1 MAKQRKENKSDLTKP
16 TQTRF
21 RLTSTQLYASIIF
34 LFSFALYFNTL
45 FNDYNLDDELVTRN
59 QQITSK
65 GWNVLKFN
73 FDAFNSVELKDSSF
87 SQKLKYFT
95 PVVFRVPYYQDKAG
109 FKYEYRPLVF
119 ASFALEH
126 ALLAKTEFVNGSE
139 TESDKPFASHL
150 INVLLYSLM
159 CVLLFFTLKKLL
171 HKFNPLFVLAISLL
185 FAAFPMHTEVVASIK
200 NRDEIM
206 ALIFGLLSLMYAIKF
221 TENKRWINLLPTVIF
236 FLAGILS
243 KPTIIIFAL
252 LIPFSILVFTSS
264 SYLRLMTIT
273 LTLAIPAALFS
284 RLFSAAQQVELGLFL
299 IVTTSIFYI
308 VKNSTNTGL
317 IIKNALQQLKQDFSS
332 NKEPVSN
339 ESEGINF
346 SLLKQPAIAI
356 TALISILLFSAISA
370 LGIYENNIALTV
382 SPLFVFSI
390 IYAFANPEIKLI
402 LVTPISLVTLFAIIR
417 FSPSS
422 RIIDTGLMIFLGSQ
436 IFSEHKSI
444 RNAIVA
450 NIIIYILS
458 SIVLLHSFHFIGLAF
473 FLIDLKRKNQVLN
486 GALLIISLALFIKS
500 SLGLYHGTVKLF
512 DGFIFWPALY
522 CSLLILWK
530 QPFAKRFNLSA
541 IAIPCFLIFYFV
553 VHYNPA
559 TTNTIA
565 TVEKIYY
572 KANTFKALE
581 PTPVQAVRPLKYMEY
596 PINMT
601 DPFEIKLGT
610 ATEVLGNY
618 LRMVILPYPMSYY
631 YGYSYISPK
640 SIFDPILFL
649 VLLVHVI
656 LFGLGLFLLNRD
668 RIISFSILFYL
679 LSIGIFSTL
688 VSPVPGMLGDRF
700 LLIPSIGLCML
711 VVHLF
716 SKIFK
721 QDLKTTN
728 LNINTLRPYFKL
740 SLAGLLITY
749 SGLTFSRNR
758 DWHDTLTLFRHDI
771 TVVENSA
778 QAQNLLGVNLFLSAT
793 HENDRNNQIQL
804 FQEAIPHFKK
814 ALEIYPD
821 FLNASYD
828 LGRSYEALQRC
839 YASSGQSVRANQT
852 GDSALAQFEHTVKL
866 DTSFVAPYFNM
877 AAIMHNKGNYAAA
890 IPMYKM
896 FLTQYPK
903 QIEAYTN
910 LSFAYFQ
917 LNNYDSS
924 IATNRLA
931 IINTGAPFIPTVNI
945 AKTYGVMNQPDSA
958 LYYFELAHNMQP
970 NDAGVNSA
978 LAQIKAKLQSKQ
990 P

>member
-21 RLTSTQLYASIIF
+21 RLTSTQLHASIIF

-87 SQKLKYFT
+87 GQKLKYFA

-126 ALLAKTEFVNGSE
+126 ALFAKTEFVNGSE

-171 HKFNPLFVLAISLL
+171 HNFNPLFVLAISLL

-221 TENKRWINLLPTVIF
+221 TENKRWINLLPIVIF

-252 LIPFSILVFTSS
+252 LIPFSILIFTGS

-284 RLFSAAQQVELGLFL
+284 RLFSAAQQVGLGLFL
-299 IVTTSIFYI
+299 IVITSIFYAI
-308 VKNSTNTGL
+308 KNSTNTGL
-317 IIKNALQQLKQDFSS
+317 IIKNALQQLKQDFSG
-332 NKEPVSN
+332 NTEPVSN
-339 ESEGINF
+339 ESEGLNF
-346 SLLKQPAIAI
+346 SLLKQLAILIAA
-356 TALISILLFSAISA
+356 ALCILSFSSISA
-370 LGIYENNIALTV
+370 LGIYENNIWLTV
-382 SPLFVFSI
+382 LPLFAFALV
-390 IYAFANPEIKLI
+390 YTFANPEIKVI
-402 LVTPISLVTLFAIIR
+402 LVTPISLITLFAVIH
-417 FSPSS
+417 FFPMS
-422 RIIDTGLMIFLGSQ
+422 RIIEIGLIIFLGGQ
-436 IFSEHKSI
+436 IFSKNKTI
-444 RNAIVA
+444 RNLVLL
-450 NIIIYILS
+450 NIILYALS
-458 SIVLLHSFHFIGLAF
+458 SVIALHSFHFVVLAF

-486 GALLIISLALFIKS
+486 GILLLLSLVLFVKS
-500 SLGLYHGTVKLF
+500 SIGIYHGTGKFF
-512 DGFIFWPALY
+512 DGFIFWPVLY
-522 CSLLILWK
+522 FSLFFMWR
-530 QPFAKRFNLSA
+530 QPLPKVNLSVA
-541 IAIPCFLIFYFV
+541 AIPCFLVLHFAM
-553 VHYNPA
+553 HYNPA
-559 TTNTIA
+559 INNTAAAI
-565 TVEKIYY
+565 EKVYY
-572 KANTFKALE
+572 KANSLKALD

-596 PINMT
+596 PINMA
-601 DPFEIKLGT
+601 DRFEIKLGT

-649 VLLVHVI
+649 VLVVHVI

-711 VVHLF
+711 VAYLF

-721 QDLKTTN
+721 QDIITTN
-728 LNINTLRPYFKL
+728 LNINTLRPYFKF
-740 SLAGLLITY
+740 SLAGLLIVY
-749 SGLTFSRNR
+749 SAITFSRNR

-771 TVVENSA
+771 TIVENSA

-793 HENDRNNQIQL
+793 HETDRNNQIQL

-839 YASSGQSVRANQT
+839 YASSGQSVQANQT

-877 AAIMHNKGNYAAA
+877 AAIMHNKGNYSAA

-917 LNNYDSS
+917 LSNYDSS